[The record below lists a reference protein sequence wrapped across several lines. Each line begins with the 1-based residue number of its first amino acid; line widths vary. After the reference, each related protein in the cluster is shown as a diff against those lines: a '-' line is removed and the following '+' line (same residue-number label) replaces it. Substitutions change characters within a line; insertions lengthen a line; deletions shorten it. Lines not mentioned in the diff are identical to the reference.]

1 MKQPK
6 VTAMAAEHITGLK
19 RKIRLLEV
27 ERKACYDRHEAAIMK
42 NQELIHQLREDNRRL
57 HRKLA
62 GAHARDEH
70 VIRAAFQNRARERES
85 YRNKSVKEIIGTLD
99 ECVLS
104 NRKRLNALKHGT
116 EIYER
121 RREELKMEY
130 RRMKP
135 EHSAAPPGVCT
146 LKKEENAMNLR
157 VLENSLEKSQFKCK
171 EAENIMIDYLKL
183 KSHLQDESLAYQS
196 QLDSLQAE
204 ILKHR
209 EELRSLQVVNTD
221 SQLSKEAAKAE
232 LQQQEEL
239 LHKECKE
246 REQVI
251 ASYRKKVDE
260 RKDQAAKIER
270 RVQRAAVQ
278 LDELSSEVQHST
290 TRTLAE
296 EEKDISTAEEAFR
309 RIKEATGIT
318 DIEELEEH
326 FTSQKETRRHL
337 ERQREENE
345 EVLLQLKEQKELLEQ
360 QFEEMKYSGEAKLS
374 SHQQTLQER
383 EQQLQAEQ
391 QRCDEAEE
399 RLDWLVKTLGA
410 VRHGVEHLADN
421 LQHISLDEHTVPNMH
436 PDSEDFVVLELVAQ
450 CEQKL
455 ESLQKELEGKDV
467 AAIMKEME
475 EKEFYVRIEGKLP
488 EHSTQVK
495 PPEDQAQDP
504 YSDEDKSDKDGA
516 HIISRE
522 ALKRQS
528 QLIVDSNS
536 KRKAQKKRKGK
547 F

>member
-1 MKQPK
+1 
-6 VTAMAAEHITGLK
+6 
-19 RKIRLLEV
+19 
-27 ERKACYDRHEAAIMK
+27 AAIMK

-62 GAHARDEH
+62 GAHAVRWSQH
-70 VIRAAFQNRARERES
+70 
-85 YRNKSVKEIIGTLD
+85 KLKM
-99 ECVLS
+99 
-104 NRKRLNALKHGT
+104 KRLNALKHGT

-135 EHSAAPPGVCT
+135 EHSVAPPGVRT
-146 LKKEENAMNLR
+146 LKKEENNLR

-196 QLDSLQAE
+196 QLDTLQAE

-246 REQVI
+246 RTKPRLQKLREGGCCCIVQ
-251 ASYRKKVDE
+251 
-260 RKDQAAKIER
+260 
-270 RVQRAAVQ
+270 VQRAAVQ

-290 TRTLAE
+290 TRMLAE

-318 DIEELEEH
+318 DIQELEEH

-337 ERQREENE
+337 ERRREENE

-360 QFEEMKYSGEAKLS
+360 QSEEIKYSGEAKLS
-374 SHQQTLQER
+374 SHQQMLQER

-399 RLDWLVKTLGA
+399 RLDRLVKTLGP
-410 VRHGVEHLADN
+410 VRHGVEHLADH
-421 LQHISLDEHTVPNMH
+421 LQHISLNCPAGA
-436 PDSEDFVVLELVAQ
+436 PQSSCDFVVLKLMAQ

-455 ESLQKELEGKDV
+455 ESLQKELEGMDV

-475 EKEFYVRIEGKLP
+475 EKEVRQKPTNSKL
-488 EHSTQVK
+488 EMDHLSLKQH
-495 PPEDQAQDP
+495 
-504 YSDEDKSDKDGA
+504 DKSDKDWA
-516 HIISRE
+516 HVISRE

>member
-1 MKQPK
+1 MACIYIALLLVPK
-6 VTAMAAEHITGLK
+6 DPKALYISNTKHVKNTTA
-19 RKIRLLEV
+19 
-27 ERKACYDRHEAAIMK
+27 
-42 NQELIHQLREDNRRL
+42 LIN
-57 HRKLA
+57 
-62 GAHARDEH
+62 
-70 VIRAAFQNRARERES
+70 
-85 YRNKSVKEIIGTLD
+85 
-99 ECVLS
+99 
-104 NRKRLNALKHGT
+104 
-116 EIYER
+116 
-121 RREELKMEY
+121 
-130 RRMKP
+130 
-135 EHSAAPPGVCT
+135 
-146 LKKEENAMNLR
+146 
-157 VLENSLEKSQFKCK
+157 
-171 EAENIMIDYLKL
+171 
-183 KSHLQDESLAYQS
+183 DESLAYQS
-196 QLDSLQAE
+196 QLDTLQAE

-209 EELRSLQVVNTD
+209 EELCSLQVVNTD

-246 REQVI
+246 RDQVI

-260 RKDQAAKIER
+260 HKAQTAKVER

-290 TRTLAE
+290 TRMLAE

-318 DIEELEEH
+318 DI
-326 FTSQKETRRHL
+326 QKETRRHL
-337 ERQREENE
+337 ERRREENE

-360 QFEEMKYSGEAKLS
+360 QSEEIKYSGEAKLS
-374 SHQQTLQER
+374 RHQQTLQER

-399 RLDWLVKTLGA
+399 RLDRLVKTLGA
-410 VRHGVEHLADN
+410 IRHGVEHLADH
-421 LQHISLDEHTVPNMH
+421 LQHISLVQTTI
-436 PDSEDFVVLELVAQ
+436 DFVVLELMAQ

-455 ESLQKELEGKDV
+455 ESLQKELEGMDV

-475 EKEFYVRIEGKLP
+475 EKEVRQKPTNSKL
-488 EHSTQVK
+488 EMDHLK
-495 PPEDQAQDP
+495 
-504 YSDEDKSDKDGA
+504 DKSDKDGA

>member
-1 MKQPK
+1 
-6 VTAMAAEHITGLK
+6 
-19 RKIRLLEV
+19 
-27 ERKACYDRHEAAIMK
+27 AAIMK

-62 GAHARDEH
+62 GAHAVRWSQH
-70 VIRAAFQNRARERES
+70 
-85 YRNKSVKEIIGTLD
+85 K
-99 ECVLS
+99 
-104 NRKRLNALKHGT
+104 
-116 EIYER
+116 
-121 RREELKMEY
+121 LKMFESMI
-130 RRMKP
+130 R
-135 EHSAAPPGVCT
+135 VC
-146 LKKEENAMNLR
+146 LQNLR

-196 QLDSLQAE
+196 QLDTLQAE

-246 REQVI
+246 RDQVI

-260 RKDQAAKIER
+260 HKAQAAKVER

-290 TRTLAE
+290 TRMLAE

-318 DIEELEEH
+318 DIQELEEH

-337 ERQREENE
+337 ERRREENE

-360 QFEEMKYSGEAKLS
+360 QSEEIKYSGEAKLS
-374 SHQQTLQER
+374 SHQQMLQER

-399 RLDWLVKTLGA
+399 RLDRLVKTLGP
-410 VRHGVEHLADN
+410 VRHGVEHLADH
-421 LQHISLDEHTVPNMH
+421 LQHISLHTVPNMH
-436 PDSEDFVVLELVAQ
+436 PDSEDFVVLKLMAQ

-455 ESLQKELEGKDV
+455 ESLQKELEGMDV

-475 EKEFYVRIEGKLP
+475 EKEVRQKPTNSKL
-488 EHSTQVK
+488 EMDHLSLKQH
-495 PPEDQAQDP
+495 
-504 YSDEDKSDKDGA
+504 DKSDKDWA
-516 HIISRE
+516 HVISRE

>member
-1 MKQPK
+1 MKHPK

-62 GAHARDEH
+62 GAHARDEQ

-85 YRNKSVKEIIGTLD
+85 YRNKSVK
-99 ECVLS
+99 
-104 NRKRLNALKHGT
+104 
-116 EIYER
+116 
-121 RREELKMEY
+121 
-130 RRMKP
+130 
-135 EHSAAPPGVCT
+135 
-146 LKKEENAMNLR
+146 
-157 VLENSLEKSQFKCK
+157 
-171 EAENIMIDYLKL
+171 
-183 KSHLQDESLAYQS
+183 DESLAYQS

-260 RKDQAAKIER
+260 RKAQAAKVER

-290 TRTLAE
+290 TRMLAE

-318 DIEELEEH
+318 DIKELEEH

-337 ERQREENE
+337 ERRQEENE

-360 QFEEMKYSGEAKLS
+360 QFEEMKYSGEAKLF

-399 RLDWLVKTLGA
+399 QLDWLVKTLGA

-436 PDSEDFVVLELVAQ
+436 PDSEDFVVLGLMAQ

-467 AAIMKEME
+467 AAIMKEML

-488 EHSTQVK
+488 EHSTQVR

-516 HIISRE
+516 HVISRE

>member
-1 MKQPK
+1 
-6 VTAMAAEHITGLK
+6 L
-19 RKIRLLEV
+19 
-27 ERKACYDRHEAAIMK
+27 Y
-42 NQELIHQLREDNRRL
+42 
-57 HRKLA
+57 
-62 GAHARDEH
+62 
-70 VIRAAFQNRARERES
+70 
-85 YRNKSVKEIIGTLD
+85 
-99 ECVLS
+99 
-104 NRKRLNALKHGT
+104 
-116 EIYER
+116 
-121 RREELKMEY
+121 
-130 RRMKP
+130 
-135 EHSAAPPGVCT
+135 
-146 LKKEENAMNLR
+146 
-157 VLENSLEKSQFKCK
+157 
-171 EAENIMIDYLKL
+171 
-183 KSHLQDESLAYQS
+183 HLQDESLAYQS
-196 QLDSLQAE
+196 QLDTLQAE

-246 REQVI
+246 RDQVI

-260 RKDQAAKIER
+260 RKAQAAKVER

-290 TRTLAE
+290 TRMLAE

-318 DIEELEEH
+318 DIQELEEH

-337 ERQREENE
+337 ERRREENE

-360 QFEEMKYSGEAKLS
+360 QSEEIKYSGEAKLS
-374 SHQQTLQER
+374 SHQQMLQER

-399 RLDWLVKTLGA
+399 RLDRLVKTLGP
-410 VRHGVEHLADN
+410 VRHGVEHLADH

-436 PDSEDFVVLELVAQ
+436 PDSEDFVVLELMAQ

-455 ESLQKELEGKDV
+455 ESLQKELEGMDV

-475 EKEFYVRIEGKLP
+475 EKEFYVRIEGK
-488 EHSTQVK
+488 HSTQVK
-495 PPEDQAQDP
+495 PPEDQAEDP
-504 YSDEDKSDKDGA
+504 YSDEDKSDKDWA
-516 HIISRE
+516 HVISRE

>member
-1 MKQPK
+1 
-6 VTAMAAEHITGLK
+6 
-19 RKIRLLEV
+19 
-27 ERKACYDRHEAAIMK
+27 AAIMK

-62 GAHARDEH
+62 GAHAVRWSQH
-70 VIRAAFQNRARERES
+70 
-85 YRNKSVKEIIGTLD
+85 K
-99 ECVLS
+99 
-104 NRKRLNALKHGT
+104 
-116 EIYER
+116 
-121 RREELKMEY
+121 LKMFESMI
-130 RRMKP
+130 R
-135 EHSAAPPGVCT
+135 VC
-146 LKKEENAMNLR
+146 LQNLR

-196 QLDSLQAE
+196 QLDTLQAE

-246 REQVI
+246 RDQVI

-260 RKDQAAKIER
+260 HKAQAAKVER

-290 TRTLAE
+290 TRMLAE

-318 DIEELEEH
+318 DI
-326 FTSQKETRRHL
+326 QKETRRHL
-337 ERQREENE
+337 ERRREENE

-360 QFEEMKYSGEAKLS
+360 QSEEIKYSGEAKLS
-374 SHQQTLQER
+374 SHQQMLQER

-399 RLDWLVKTLGA
+399 RLDRLVKTLGP
-410 VRHGVEHLADN
+410 VRHGVEHLADH
-421 LQHISLDEHTVPNMH
+421 LQHISLVQTT
-436 PDSEDFVVLELVAQ
+436 
-450 CEQKL
+450 
-455 ESLQKELEGKDV
+455 
-467 AAIMKEME
+467 I
-475 EKEFYVRIEGKLP
+475 
-488 EHSTQVK
+488 
-495 PPEDQAQDP
+495 
-504 YSDEDKSDKDGA
+504 DKSDKDWA
-516 HIISRE
+516 HVISRE

>member
-1 MKQPK
+1 LTRN
-6 VTAMAAEHITGLK
+6 V
-19 RKIRLLEV
+19 KIE
-27 ERKACYDRHEAAIMK
+27 
-42 NQELIHQLREDNRRL
+42 
-57 HRKLA
+57 
-62 GAHARDEH
+62 
-70 VIRAAFQNRARERES
+70 
-85 YRNKSVKEIIGTLD
+85 
-99 ECVLS
+99 
-104 NRKRLNALKHGT
+104 
-116 EIYER
+116 
-121 RREELKMEY
+121 
-130 RRMKP
+130 
-135 EHSAAPPGVCT
+135 
-146 LKKEENAMNLR
+146 
-157 VLENSLEKSQFKCK
+157 
-171 EAENIMIDYLKL
+171 
-183 KSHLQDESLAYQS
+183 DESLAYQS
-196 QLDSLQAE
+196 QLDTLQAE

-246 REQVI
+246 RDQVI

-260 RKDQAAKIER
+260 RKAQAAKVER

-290 TRTLAE
+290 TRMLAE

-318 DIEELEEH
+318 DIQELEEH

-337 ERQREENE
+337 ERRREENE

-360 QFEEMKYSGEAKLS
+360 QSEEIKYSGEAKLS
-374 SHQQTLQER
+374 SHQQMLQER

-399 RLDWLVKTLGA
+399 RLDRLVKTLGP
-410 VRHGVEHLADN
+410 VRHGVEHLADH
-421 LQHISLDEHTVPNMH
+421 LQHISLHTVPNMH
-436 PDSEDFVVLELVAQ
+436 PDSEDFVVLELMAQ

-455 ESLQKELEGKDV
+455 ESLQKELEGMDV

-475 EKEFYVRIEGKLP
+475 EKEVRQKPTNSKL
-488 EHSTQVK
+488 EMDHLK
-495 PPEDQAQDP
+495 DP
-504 YSDEDKSDKDGA
+504 YSDEDKSDKDWA
-516 HIISRE
+516 HVISRE